1 MAGESQRCCLC
12 GVALRDENAYRLPKE
27 LKREGHSPYCL
38 KCQPKVYDARAA
50 QLGIK
55 LAMFVCCLEF
65 NMPYL
70 PELFEESAK
79 IRRGTKMNPWESY
92 TVALAKKGCHK
103 GEMQSFRDGLTDI
116 RKAFDGNTDTWHID
130 DYEPDEG
137 EKESQLD
144 RWGDGP
150 VNAPYSL
157 ADYSFL
163 DDRYN
168 ALANGKAYL
177 SPQTDMTIK
186 QICEYHLL
194 AKRAMDRGEY
204 DNAKKINSMIK
215 ELMES
220 EQLRKKD
227 ELPQDTV
234 RLDDIVQAL
243 ERKGIP
249 IMDYEE
255 LSRHL
260 ANHAMHKSY
269 PYTRDAA
276 DQMLLQIRNTTAR
289 NEGVA
294 EVASLPPQ
302 FRIKDELGE
311 FAPEPDEQEKKIY
324 KELELTRMDGK

>member
-1 MAGESQRCCLC
+1 MAGEMQKCCLC

-27 LKREGHSPYCL
+27 LKREGHGPYCL
-38 KCQPKVYDARAA
+38 KCQPKVYELRAA
-50 QLGIK
+50 QVGIK
-55 LAMFVCCLEF
+55 LAMFLCCLEF

-70 PELFEESAK
+70 PEHFEEAAEL
-79 IRRGTKMNPWESY
+79 RRGTKMNPWGSY
-92 TVALAKKGCHK
+92 TAVLAKKGCHR
-103 GEMQSFRDGLTDI
+103 GEMQSFADGYTDI
-116 RKAFDGNTDTWHID
+116 RRAFDGDTATWQID
-130 DYEPDEG
+130 DYEPEENMGELRQRMWGEG
-137 EKESQLD
+137 PESK
-144 RWGDGP
+144 
-150 VNAPYSL
+150 PYSVR
-157 ADYSFL
+157 DYSFL
-163 DDRYN
+163 EERYE
-168 ALANGKAYL
+168 ALTDGKAYL
-177 SPQTDMTIK
+177 SPQTEMTIK
-186 QICEYHLL
+186 QICEYHLF
-194 AKRAMDRGEY
+194 AKRAMDNSEY
-204 DNAKKINSMIK
+204 ENAKRINSMIK

-289 NEGVA
+289 NEGTA
-294 EVASLPPQ
+294 EVASLPPE

-311 FAPEPDEQEKKIY
+311 FASEPDEQEKVIY